1 LLINFE
7 ASKLSIFARKCFITP
22 LSFIINCL
30 WEKNKYQT
38 PCNISGLET
47 VLYKISI
54 MKAFVSGLF
63 LLCFSQFL
71 FAQTPGIERKINAK
85 RTSVSPKIDG
95 ILNDEVWKDAPM
107 ATGFIENNP
116 VPGRVE
122 TGNRSTEVRVLYDDN
137 AVYFAARMFSE
148 PDSIAHELVSRDQIG
163 NADFIGVFLDT
174 YLDRIN
180 GNGFIVTAAGSQF
193 DAKYSQ
199 VGGED
204 ENWNAVWE
212 SEVQLDSLG
221 WTAEI
226 RIPYSALRFSSK
238 DIQNWGINFLRKRAM
253 NDSQT
258 FWNYVDPKINGLL
271 NQSGTM
277 VGIKD
282 VKAPLRLSFS
292 PYVSALVNHYPNNI
306 PGVKNTTTSFNGGMD
321 VKYGINNSFTLDM
334 TLIPDFGQ
342 VQSDN
347 RILNLTPFE
356 VKFNENRSFF
366 TEGTE
371 LFNKGDL
378 FYSRRIGVSPTYF
391 KDLSGQI
398 APGETLIESPQESK
412 VLNATKISGRTAKG
426 LGIGFF
432 NAITNS
438 MNAVVEDAQGNKRE
452 IESQPLTNYN
462 VFVLDQ
468 NLKNNSAISLI
479 NTNVLRQG
487 AAYDANVTAVLFNLN
502 DKKNEYYFNGA
513 GKMSYLTANPDKK
526 GRSGY
531 FYELETGRQSGN
543 FTWSYRQRLAD
554 RKFDP
559 SDMGFFT
566 NNNFFDQNAVVH
578 YNIYKPGKWYYKIQT
593 FMALNYSR
601 RYKPAAYQNLVLEY
615 GPYVQFKNLWSA
627 EIYSR
632 WAAKGNDFYEA
643 RNGEIYK
650 TPGSFSSTL
659 YITGNRAKAYNLGG
673 YVGYTSRTMFD
684 GKMYDL
690 GFYQNFRVNDR
701 LSFGNDF
708 SYSPS
713 YNFVNWVGFNEEE
726 SIFSRYDRNTIENSV
741 DAKYNFTNKMGINL
755 RARHY
760 WSDRRNKAF
769 YGLNTDGSLNDYTG
783 PALSNTDRNYNV
795 FNIDLIYTWQ
805 FAPGSELSIT
815 YKNLSETNDSYLTK
829 RYFRNLDY
837 IVSGPQNNSLSIKM
851 LYYIDY
857 LDLRRHKTKKST

>member
-1 LLINFE
+1 MKTLLP
-7 ASKLSIFARKCFITP
+7 S
-22 LSFIINCL
+22 
-30 WEKNKYQT
+30 
-38 PCNISGLET
+38 
-47 VLYKISI
+47 
-54 MKAFVSGLF
+54 LF
-63 LLCFSQFL
+63 LLLMSFSL
-71 FAQTPGIERKINAK
+71 SAQTLGGEKKIVAR
-85 RTSVSPKIDG
+85 RTSSSPKIDG
-95 ILNDEVWKDAPM
+95 VLDDEVWKDVPI

-122 TGNRSTEVRVLYDDN
+122 SADRRTEVKVLYDDN
-137 AVYFAARMFSE
+137 AIYLAARMYAK
-148 PDSIAHELVSRDQIG
+148 PDSVAHELVSRDQIG
-163 NADFIGVFLDT
+163 NADFFGVFLDT

-212 SEVQLDSLG
+212 SEVKLDAQG
-221 WTAEI
+221 WTAEF

-238 DIQNWGINFLRKRAM
+238 EVQNWGINFIRKRALE
-253 NDSQT
+253 NSQT
-258 FWNYVDPKINGLL
+258 FWNFVDPKVNGLL
-271 NQSGTM
+271 NQSGTLSNLEN
-277 VGIKD
+277 I
-282 VKAPLRLSFS
+282 KAPLRLSFS
-292 PYVSALVNHYPNNI
+292 PYVSALINHYPNNI

-321 VKYGINNSFTLDM
+321 VKYGISNSFTLDM

-391 KDLSGQI
+391 NNINGELK
-398 APGETLIESPQESK
+398 PGETIIKSPLESK
-412 VLNATKISGRTAKG
+412 VINATKVSGRTAKG
-426 LGIGFF
+426 LGIGIF
-432 NAITNS
+432 NAVTNS
-438 MNAVVEDAQGNKRE
+438 MNAVVEDEQGNRRE

-487 AAYDANVTAVLFNLN
+487 SAYDANVTALLFNLN

-513 GKMSYLTANPDKK
+513 GKMSYLTNNEDRDQ
-526 GRSGY
+526 RSGY
-531 FYELETGRQSGN
+531 YYDLETGKQSGN
-543 FTWSYRQRLAD
+543 FTWSYKQRFAD
-554 RKFDP
+554 RLFDP

-566 NNNFFDQNAVVH
+566 NNNFLDQNGIIH

-593 FMALNYSR
+593 FMSLTYSR
-601 RYKPAAYQNLVLEY
+601 RYKPASYQNLVLET

-627 EIYSR
+627 EIYAN
-632 WAAKGNDFYEA
+632 WTAKGNDFYEA
-643 RNGEIYK
+643 RNGGLYK
-650 TPGSFSSTL
+650 SPAALTLQL
-659 YITGNRAKAYNLGG
+659 YINSNRAKAYNAGG
-673 YVGYTSRTMFD
+673 YLGYGSRSMFS
-684 GKMYDL
+684 GKTYDL
-690 GFYQNFRVNDR
+690 YFYQNFRLSDR
-701 LSFGNDF
+701 LSFGTDF

-713 YNFVNWVGFNEEE
+713 YNFVSWVTFNGDQ
-726 SIFSRYDRNTIENSV
+726 SVFSRYNRNTIENSI
-741 DAKYNFTNKMGINL
+741 DAKYNFTNKMGINF

-760 WSDRRNKAF
+760 WSDRRNKDF
-769 YGLNTDGSLNDYTG
+769 YNLQRDGSLATYQG
-783 PALSNTDRNYNV
+783 AVLEQLDRNYNV

-805 FAPGSELSIT
+805 FAPGSELSVT

-837 IVSGPQNNSLSIKM
+837 ILSGPQNNSLSIKM
-851 LYYIDY
+851 LYYVDY
-857 LDLRRHKTKKST
+857 LDLRKHKRK

>member
-1 LLINFE
+1 
-7 ASKLSIFARKCFITP
+7 
-22 LSFIINCL
+22 
-30 WEKNKYQT
+30 
-38 PCNISGLET
+38 
-47 VLYKISI
+47 
-54 MKAFVSGLF
+54 MKSLVPGLF
-63 LLCFSQFL
+63 LFL
-71 FAQTPGIERKINAK
+71 FSITLSAQTPGAEKKLPAR
-85 RTSVSPKIDG
+85 RTTSSPKIDG
-95 ILNDEVWKDAPM
+95 ILDDEVWKDAPIV
-107 ATGFIENNP
+107 TGFIENNP
-116 VPGRVE
+116 IPGRVE
-122 TGNRSTEVRVLYDDN
+122 SADRRTEVKVLYDDN
-137 AVYFAARMFSE
+137 AIYLAARMFAK

-163 NADFIGVFLDT
+163 NADFFGVFLDT

-212 SEVQLDSLG
+212 SEVKLDEQG
-221 WTAEI
+221 WTVEI
-226 RIPYSALRFSSK
+226 KIPYSALRFSSK
-238 DIQNWGINFLRKRAM
+238 DIQNWGINFIRKRAM
-253 NDSQT
+253 ENSQT
-258 FWNYVDPKINGLL
+258 FWNFVDPKVNGLL

-277 VGIKD
+277 VGLENI
-282 VKAPLRLSFS
+282 KAPLRLSFS
-292 PYVSALVNHYPNNI
+292 PYVSALINHYPNNV

-321 VKYGINNSFTLDM
+321 VKYGISNSFTLDM

-391 KDLSGQI
+391 KDLNGQLRE
-398 APGETLIESPQESK
+398 GETIVKSPLESK
-412 VLNATKISGRTAKG
+412 VINATKVSGRTAKG
-426 LGIGFF
+426 LGIGIF
-432 NAITNS
+432 NAVTNS
-438 MNAVVEDAQGNKRE
+438 MNAVVEDEQGNKRE

-487 AAYDANVTAVLFNLN
+487 NAYDANVTAILFNLN

-513 GKMSYLTANPDKK
+513 GKMSYITANPDKDQ
-526 GRSGY
+526 RSGY
-531 FYELETGRQSGN
+531 YYDLETGKQSGN
-543 FTWSYRQRLAD
+543 FTWSYRQRFAD
-554 RKFDP
+554 RLFDP

-566 NNNFFDQNAVVH
+566 NNNFLDQNGTIH
-578 YNIYKPGKWYYKIQT
+578 YNIYKPGKWYYKIAT
-593 FMALNYSR
+593 FMSLNYSR
-601 RYKPAAYQNLVLEY
+601 RYKPAAYQNMVLET

-627 EIYSR
+627 EIYAN
-632 WAAKGNDFYEA
+632 WTAKGNDFYES
-643 RNGEIYK
+643 RNGGLYK
-650 TPGSFSSTL
+650 SPGAFTVQTYLNS
-659 YITGNRAKAYNLGG
+659 NRAKAYNAGG
-673 YVGYTSRTMFD
+673 YLGYGTRTMFK
-684 GKMYDL
+684 GKAYDL
-690 GFYQNFRVNDR
+690 YFYQNFRLSDR
-701 LSFGNDF
+701 LSFGTDF

-713 YNFVNWVGFNEEE
+713 YDFVSWVTFNGDQ
-726 SIFSRYDRNTIENSV
+726 SVFSRYDRNTIENAI

-769 YGLNTDGSLNDYTG
+769 YNLQSDGSLADYNG
-783 PALSNTDRNYNV
+783 PELQNTDRNYNV

-837 IVSGPQNNSLSIKM
+837 ILSGPQNNSLSIKM
-851 LYYIDY
+851 LYYVDY
-857 LDLRRHKTKKST
+857 LDLRKHKRK